1 MVAKDVTGPAASRS
15 RAHEVADHLA
25 AIIEL
30 QMSAGER
37 LGTKEELR
45 VRTGVAMG
53 TLNEATR
60 LLQERGL
67 VTMRPGPRG
76 GIFAAAPDPLVRIGQ
91 TLIAVQGSPTTISQ
105 ASAIRAALEP
115 LAATTAARDRTP
127 DDIAD
132 LRRLLRAMGD
142 LIEDDEGFLRA
153 NWVLHD
159 RIASLIKN
167 ELLTSIYLA
176 VHAVLKEQLKSIVP
190 RTKSMAYKQARLE
203 IHRQL
208 VEAIA
213 AGDEAA
219 TLRAVDA
226 HAQDTEP
233 ATHAGLDAADVAAGR
248 SRTAKRRPSKVR
260 AGS

>member
-1 MVAKDVTGPAASRS
+1 
-15 RAHEVADHLA
+15 
-25 AIIEL
+25 
-30 QMSAGER
+30 MSAGER

-45 VRTGVAMG
+45 RQTGVAMG

-76 GIFAAAPDPLVRIGQ
+76 GIFAAAPEPLVRIGQ
-91 TLIAVQGSPTTISQ
+91 TLIAVQGNATTISQ
-105 ASAIRAALEP
+105 ASAIRTALEP
-115 LAATTAARDRTP
+115 LVAATAARDRTRE
-127 DDIAD
+127 DIAD

-190 RTKSMAYKQARLE
+190 HTKSRTYKEGRLE

-213 AGDEAA
+213 AGDEVAA
-219 TLRAVDA
+219 LRAVEA
-226 HAQDTEP
+226 HAQDIEP
-233 ATHAGLDAADVAAGR
+233 ASRDEAGATEVASSRR
-248 SRTAKRRPSKVR
+248 STGKRRPTTR
-260 AGS
+260 

>member
-1 MVAKDVTGPAASRS
+1 MASRS
-15 RAHEVADHLA
+15 RAREVADQLA
-25 AIIEL
+25 EIIEL
-30 QMSAGER
+30 RMSAGER

-45 VRTGVAMG
+45 QQTGVAMG

-76 GIFAAAPDPLVRIGQ
+76 GIFAATPDPLVRIGQ
-91 TLIAVQGSPTTISQ
+91 TLIAVRGNTTSIHQ
-105 ASAIRAALEP
+105 AAGIREALEP
-115 LAATTAARDRTP
+115 LVAVSAARDRTRE
-127 DDIAD
+127 DVAD

-142 LIEDDEGFLRA
+142 LIDDDEGFLRA

-176 VHAVLKEQLKSIVP
+176 VHAVLKEELKSIVP
-190 RTKSMAYKQARLE
+190 NTKSRAYKEIRLE
-203 IHRQL
+203 IHRDL

-213 AGDEAA
+213 AGDEDAA
-219 TLRAVDA
+219 LRVVHA
-226 HAQDTEP
+226 HA
-233 ATHAGLDAADVAAGR
+233 LDVQPAAGDQ
-248 SRTAKRRPSKVR
+248 
-260 AGS
+260 AGSSGAAHVTRQRPAARSSAESRLRKGVGTH

>member
-1 MVAKDVTGPAASRS
+1 
-15 RAHEVADHLA
+15 
-25 AIIEL
+25 
-30 QMSAGER
+30 MSAGER

-45 VRTGVAMG
+45 RQTGVAMG

-76 GIFAAAPDPLVRIGQ
+76 GIFAAAPEPLVRIGQ
-91 TLIAVQGSPTTISQ
+91 TLIAVQGNATTISQ
-105 ASAIRAALEP
+105 ASAIRTALEP
-115 LAATTAARDRTP
+115 LVAATAARDRTRE
-127 DDIAD
+127 DVAD

-190 RTKSMAYKQARLE
+190 HTKSRTYKEGRLE

-213 AGDEAA
+213 AGDEVAA
-219 TLRAVDA
+219 LRAVEA
-226 HAQDTEP
+226 HAQDIEP
-233 ATHAGLDAADVAAGR
+233 ASRDEAGATEMASSR
-248 SRTAKRRPSKVR
+248 SSKRMRRPTTR
-260 AGS
+260 